1 MVNVIAIILLI
12 GGAFFLAV
20 GSLGVVRLPDFFSR
34 MHAAGKCDTLGVILS
49 MGGLIVYHGLAL
61 DSFKL
66 LMILIFIG
74 LANPTATHAMARAA
88 LRSGL
93 KPWVRRE
100 GRVGS

>member
-1 MVNVIAIILLI
+1 MVNVIVVVLLV

-34 MHAAGKCDTLGVILS
+34 MHAAGKCDTLGVVLS
-49 MGGLIVYHGLAL
+49 MGGLIVYRGLAL

-66 LMILIFIG
+66 LVILIFIG

-88 LRSGL
+88 IRSGL

>member
-1 MVNVIAIILLI
+1 MVNAIVVVLLI

-20 GSLGVVRLPDFFSR
+20 GSLGVVRFPDFFSR

-49 MGGLIVYHGLAL
+49 MGGLIMYHGWAL

-66 LMILIFIG
+66 FLILLFIG

-88 LRSGL
+88 IHSGL
-93 KPWVRRE
+93 KPWVKHENRA
-100 GRVGS
+100 GA